1 MTKLARAISAAAMA
15 VVMTTTMAATSLAA
29 NDISVCSTCGHTT
42 QVGSI
47 EGPYHYTFVRT
58 HTFKDANENKQTC
71 TITKKVGYLV
81 ERCTSCGT
89 VVSKN
94 SYTFGEEIHSI
105 KH

>member
-47 EGPYHYTFVRT
+47 EGPYHYTFVGT
-58 HTFKDANENKQTC
+58 HELSDGRTC

>member
-1 MTKLARAISAAAMA
+1 MTKLARAITAAAMA

-29 NDISVCSTCGHTT
+29 NDISVCSTCGHTN

-47 EGPYHYTFVRT
+47 EGPYHYTFVGT
-58 HTFKDANENKQTC
+58 HKTENDDTC
-71 TITKKVGYLV
+71 TVTKKVGYLV

-105 KH
+105 NHP